1 MTYYFAKSTNGFY
14 VDDVHEPHQI
24 PDDAVEITDE
34 QHQELLQ
41 GQSNGKQIT
50 SDDTGNPIL
59 VDPIKVPVKPLTAE
73 QKLAKLGLTPE
84 DLKALLG

>member
-50 SDDTGNPIL
+50 ADDAGNPIL
-59 VDPIKVPVKPLTAE
+59 IDAIKTPVKPLTAE
-73 QKLAKLGLTPE
+73 QKLARIGLTPE

>member
-14 VDDVHEPHQI
+14 VDDVHEPDQI

-50 SDDTGNPIL
+50 ADDDGNPIL
-59 VDPIKVPVKPLTAE
+59 IDAIKVPVKTLTAE
-73 QKLAKLGLTPE
+73 QKLARIGLTAD